1 MFNHYLPATLL
12 LLSIVLADSLCKTT
26 PHDTTWP
33 TDSDWTDL
41 NQSVGGALIQ
51 TRPVASSCYDGN
63 PFLSALTCDAVDDG
77 WFSSAFHASLPESI
91 DYPFWANNSCVP
103 PSDYAYKND
112 GCILG
117 GLPEFILNATT
128 AEQVATAVKWASARN
143 IRIIAKGTGHDLN
156 GRRSSGAYALSIW
169 THQLQS
175 IKLDGQWPRPSTNL
189 TDNVAILGSG
199 NNWARALEATAVT
212 GRTLVSGQV
221 KTVGL
226 GGFIGGGGHGPLSSH
241 YGLAA
246 DQALQATVVTTT
258 EDILVANEAQNQ
270 DLLWAIRGGGPG
282 LYGIITEFILRT
294 HPTPS
299 NVIQTTLSLSMTGN
313 DTGSAAAA
321 SWDAMALLSSSLP
334 DLMDAGVAGFGNAAT
349 SNVSPTSFSGVVQG
363 IRATFTFFGYNTT
376 ANDLLSLLNPI
387 QARMLQSGNGT
398 LSVVV
403 AEPTVFSTYLSFVDD
418 LNDPATPVA
427 QISLISSRLLG
438 RSELTNIPLK
448 KLRSHLQDITKSQV
462 EGGTA
467 ALVYGLQGGLGP
479 RQVEAGMRGALN
491 PAWRNAYIHLISS
504 GTYINTTDSAPQDAL
519 ATAAAWAEEK
529 KEAVWRDWAPGTGAY
544 INEAN
549 PFNNN
554 FQEDF
559 YGGNYDRLLEIKD
572 KYDPTASLYVR
583 SGVGSHKWDYN
594 LTTGK
599 LCRK

>member
-1 MFNHYLPATLL
+1 MFLRYLPITLL
-12 LLSIVLADSLCKTT
+12 LSGIVSADSHCKTT
-26 PHDTTWP
+26 PYDTTWP
-33 TDSDWTDL
+33 SDSDWTAL
-41 NQSVGGALIQ
+41 NQSVGGALIK

-63 PFLSALTCDAVDDG
+63 PFSSTLTCDTVDDG
-77 WFSSAFHASLPESI
+77 WSSSAFHAGLPESI

-103 PSDYAYKND
+103 PSDYAYRND
-112 GCILG
+112 GCKLG

-128 AEQVATAVKWASARN
+128 AEQVATAVRWASARN

-156 GRRSSGAYALSIW
+156 GRSSGAYSLSIW
-169 THQLQS
+169 IHQLRS
-175 IKLDGQWPRPSTNL
+175 IKLDSQWLRPSTNK
-189 TDNVAILGSG
+189 TENVAILGSG
-199 NNWARALEATAVT
+199 NNWGRAMEATAAI
-212 GRTLVSGQV
+212 GRILVSGQV

-246 DQALQATVVTTT
+246 DQVLQATVVTTAG
-258 EDILVANEAQNQ
+258 DILVANEAQNQ

-282 LYGIITEFILRT
+282 LYGIVTEFVLHT
-294 HPTPS
+294 HPIPS
-299 NVIQTTLSLSMTGN
+299 NVVQTTLSLSMTGN
-313 DTGSAAAA
+313 DTGSSAAA
-321 SWDAMALLSSSLP
+321 SWDAMALLSSALP

-349 SNVSPTSFSGVVQG
+349 LNVSPKSSSSVIQG
-363 IRATFTFFGYNTT
+363 IGATFTFFGYNTT
-376 ANDLLSLLNPI
+376 ASDIVSLLNPI
-387 QARMLQSGNGT
+387 RARMLQSGNGT
-398 LSVVV
+398 LSVVI
-403 AEPTVFSTYLSFVDD
+403 AEPIVFPTYLSFVDD

-438 RSELTNIPLK
+438 RSELTEISLG
-448 KLRSHLQDITKSQV
+448 KLRAHLQDITKSQV

-479 RQVEAGMRGALN
+479 RQVEASMRGALT
-491 PAWRNAYIHLISS
+491 PAWRSAYIHLISS
-504 GTYINTTDSAPQDAL
+504 GTYINTTDTAPQDAL
-519 ATAAAWAEEK
+519 ATAAAWVEEH
-529 KEAVWRDWAPGTGAY
+529 KEAVWRKWAPGTGAY

-549 PFNNN
+549 PFNGN
-554 FQEDF
+554 FQQDF